1 MGTIL
6 YKQFRG
12 DELLKI
18 DTNDNTVI
26 NVYER
31 QFNQRIY
38 GSIILVKEDG
48 IFVDYKNNSQPVSKG
63 DCIFLNYDLCS
74 IIRNEDLYKTVEA
87 QIQLQKQ
94 KDENNCIKEVCCNT
108 AMSN

>member
-18 DTNDNTVI
+18 DTNDNTVV

-31 QFNQRIY
+31 QFSQRIY
-38 GSIILVKEDG
+38 GNIILVKEDG
-48 IFVDYKNNSQPVSKG
+48 IFVDDKNNSQPVSKG
-63 DCIFLNYDLCS
+63 DCIFLNYDICS
-74 IIRNEDLYKTVEA
+74 VIKNEDLYKTVET

-94 KDENNCIKEVCCNT
+94 RDENNCIKQACCSPE
-108 AMSN
+108 MSN

>member
-18 DTNDNTVI
+18 DTNDNTVV
-26 NVYER
+26 NLYER
-31 QFNQRIY
+31 QFSQRIY

-48 IFVDYKNNSQPVSKG
+48 IFVDDKNNSQPVFKG
-63 DCIFLNYDLCS
+63 DCIFLNYDICS
-74 IIRNEDLYKTVEA
+74 IIKNEDFYKTVEA

-94 KDENNCIKEVCCNT
+94 KDELNSTKEACCNSV
-108 AMSN
+108 MSN

>member
-18 DTNDNTVI
+18 DTNNNTVV

-38 GSIILVKEDG
+38 GSVILVKEDG
-48 IFVDYKNNSQPVSKG
+48 VFVDDKNNSQSVSKG

>member
-63 DCIFLNYDLCS
+63 DCIFLNYDLYS
-74 IIRNEDLYKTVEA
+74 IIKNEDLYKTVEA

-94 KDENNCIKEVCCNT
+94 KDENNCITDACCT
-108 AMSN
+108 PAMSN